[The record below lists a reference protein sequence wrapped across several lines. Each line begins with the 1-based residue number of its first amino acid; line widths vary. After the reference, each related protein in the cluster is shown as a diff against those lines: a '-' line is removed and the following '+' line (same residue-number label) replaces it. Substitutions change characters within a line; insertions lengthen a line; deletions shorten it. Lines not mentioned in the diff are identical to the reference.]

1 MTKLGTLRKIE
12 LRNIWQTEDQDFT
25 PWLAGEDNIQI
36 LGDTLG
42 IELEVEA
49 QEKEVGP
56 FRADI
61 LCKNLLDDSWVLIEN
76 QLEKTDHK
84 HLGQILTYAAG
95 LKAVTIV
102 WIAQRF
108 TDEHRAT
115 LDWLNQVTEDKF
127 QFFGLEVELWQI
139 GDSAAA
145 PKFNVVSK
153 PNEWSRVVGAATKRI
168 ENEAL
173 TDTKKLQLKYWTEL
187 NNQLQSHP
195 SLRMQ
200 KPRPQHWTNIPIG
213 RSGMRLGAIINTREN
228 YLAIELYLGDENA
241 LAYFS
246 ELEQDKSQIESELG
260 YQLDWKP
267 LPDKRA
273 SRIIH
278 YLPNASLDSENR
290 WKEYRSWMIQALEDF
305 NRVFRHRVKKLD
317 PESFEAEMD
326 GGIPD

>member
-1 MTKLGTLRKIE
+1 M
-12 LRNIWQTEDQDFT
+12 
-25 PWLAGEDNIQI
+25 
-36 LGDTLG
+36 
-42 IELEVEA
+42 
-49 QEKEVGP
+49 
-56 FRADI
+56 
-61 LCKNLLDDSWVLIEN
+61 LDDSWVLIEN

-84 HLGQILTYAAG
+84 HLGQIPTYAAG

-145 PKFNVVSK
+145 PKSNVVSK

-200 KPRPQHWTNIPIG
+200 KPSPGPSIG
-213 RSGMRLGAIINTREN
+213 RTS
-228 YLAIELYLGDENA
+228 
-241 LAYFS
+241 
-246 ELEQDKSQIESELG
+246 
-260 YQLDWKP
+260 QLDA
-267 LPDKRA
+267 LVC
-273 SRIIH
+273 
-278 YLPNASLDSENR
+278 
-290 WKEYRSWMIQALEDF
+290 ALE
-305 NRVFRHRVKKLD
+305 L
-317 PESFEAEMD
+317 S
-326 GGIPD
+326 